1 MAGEINKAAC
11 FFQVFCSILSCLKIP
26 GLNQNRFF
34 KKYLFVTL
42 VLLPFF
48 VTLVLFH
55 FCS

>member
-34 KKYLFVTL
+34 KILFVTL

-48 VTLVLFH
+48 VTSVLFQ
-55 FCS
+55 FGP